1 MNESSARSDLGFRT
15 DNSLTDSGQPIN
27 TFGGGTEMFKRYS
40 IRKLD
45 EEAIAML
52 AEIRTM
58 ERREIG
64 AIVEDCIVNYWHDIT
79 EAEDEDDT

>member
-1 MNESSARSDLGFRT
+1 ML
-15 DNSLTDSGQPIN
+15 
-27 TFGGGTEMFKRYS
+27 KRYS

-52 AEIRTM
+52 TEIRMM

-64 AIVEDCIVNYWHDIT
+64 AIVEDCIINYWNDII